1 MKSGEKKKIMLLGGL
16 RYLLP
21 VIDAAH
27 ELGLHVITC
36 DYLPDNIAHKYS
48 DEYHNVS
55 IIDKE
60 AVLKL
65 ARELQID
72 GIMSFAVDPGVV
84 TAAYVQEKMGLPA
97 FGPYESVC
105 ILQDKARFREFL
117 RKHNFNCPWS
127 YGFSSVDDA
136 MAAVDKFSW
145 PAIVKPTDAAGSK
158 GVSKVD
164 SSSELHAAIEE
175 AMSCSLSGSIIVEE
189 FIEKVG
195 HTTGSDSFV
204 ENGEFVFFSFDNQY
218 FDSSSPNPY
227 TPSAHSWP
235 STMPQDKQEELKREL
250 QRLISLLNMKSS
262 IFNIEARVGVN
273 GKVYIMEV
281 SPRGGGNRIAEVIS
295 MSTGAPLISNAVRA
309 CVGMPL
315 LPMGPCEYR
324 GNWIEIILHADF
336 NGKFDS
342 LHIHPDF
349 AKYVVECDLWVKPG
363 EHVHAFRGANDAIG
377 TLIMRCESADQ
388 VESVFEHAH
397 DFFNVLSK

>member
-164 SSSELHAAIEE
+164 SLDTLYFALKHA
-175 AMSCSLSGSIIVEE
+175 MQYSLNGNIIVEQYL
-189 FIEKVG
+189 EKVG
-195 HTTGSDSFV
+195 CSSGSDCFV
-204 ENGEFVFFSFDNQY
+204 ENGKFTFVSYASQRFDV
-218 FDSSSPNPY
+218 SACNPF
-227 TPSAHSWP
+227 TPAGTSWP
-235 STMPQDKQEELKREL
+235 STFTSEQEGELGCEL
-250 QRLISLLNMKSS
+250 QRLISLLEMQTS
-262 IFNIEARVGVN
+262 IYNVEVRLATD
-273 GKVYIMEV
+273 GKLYLMEI
-281 SPRGGGNRIAEVIS
+281 SPRGGGNRLAE
-295 MSTGAPLISNAVRA
+295 MLQLATGAPLIENSVRS
-309 CVGMPL
+309 CVGLPLKPMPMCRYDGHWL
-315 LPMGPCEYR
+315 LLM
-324 GNWIEIILHADF
+324 IHADRDGQF
-336 NGKFDS
+336 ES
-342 LHIHPDF
+342 IRIHPDYE
-349 AKYVVECDLWVKPG
+349 KYVVECDLWVKPG

-388 VESVFEHAH
+388 VESVLAH
-397 DFFNVLSK
+397 LSEVVKVKIS